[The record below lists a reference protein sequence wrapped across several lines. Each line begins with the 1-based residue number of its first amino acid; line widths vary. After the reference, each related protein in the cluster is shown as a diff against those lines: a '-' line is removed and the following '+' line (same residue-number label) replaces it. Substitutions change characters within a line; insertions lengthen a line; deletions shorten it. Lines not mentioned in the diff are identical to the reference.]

1 MAEGTDHRWVERPE
15 GLAELSA
22 ALATT
27 HELALDTESNSMF
40 AYRERVCL
48 VQLNLVDH
56 THAGTPRLFAIDPLA
71 FESPGEATSPLVE
84 WLALGRRVLLH
95 GGEYDV
101 AVMKRELGASPA
113 NLFDTQAAASLL
125 GFARTGYA
133 NLCGELLDVKLTKEH
148 QQFDW
153 ARRPV
158 PPGPRRYALDDVRYL
173 PALARAI
180 EERVRAADLE
190 EEVAIACLAVAAS
203 APHEGMN
210 SDEKFWRVVGS
221 ERMPRDVLA
230 RLAALVAWREAEAE
244 RRDQPLVASSRRSR
258 CRSRASRRDD
268 GALSSRASASRG
280 GSSRTARTACSRR
293 SRRPARC
300 PRRRG
305 ACRPI
310 RSSRGVARGS
320 RPGAT
325 RSASG
330 AGSPPRRCC
339 RRAPSKPCRSASP
352 ISPPC
357 PSSAT
362 SVSASTARCSR
373 SSPASRQ

>member
-1 MAEGTDHRWVERPE
+1 MSSEFDHRWVEQPE

-101 AVMKRELGASPA
+101 AVMKRELGTSPT
-113 NLFDTQAAASLL
+113 NLFDTQAAASML
-125 GFARTGYA
+125 GFVRTGYA
-133 NLCGELLDVKLTKEH
+133 NLCGELLDVKLSKEH

-173 PALARAI
+173 PALARVI

-190 EEVAIACLAVAAS
+190 QEVAIACQAVAGA
-203 APHEGMN
+203 APHGGMN
-210 SDEKFWRVVGS
+210 DAEKFWRVVGS
-221 ERMPRDVLA
+221 ERLPREVLA
-230 RLAALVAWREAEAE
+230 RVASLVSWREAEAE
-244 RRDQPLVASSRRSR
+244 RRDQPPGRLVSKESLLELARRAPTAARELESFGLSRRLVADRAESLLAALAQPTAVPEKERRVPGDPLVEARRSR
-258 CRSRASRRDD
+258 LKAWRDEESKRREVTAQAVLPTRALE
-268 GALSSRASASRG
+268 ALALGEPDLAAVPQLGDKRIRMY
-280 GSSRTARTACSRR
+280 GSMLAKLAR
-293 SRRPARC
+293 
-300 PRRRG
+300 
-305 ACRPI
+305 
-310 RSSRGVARGS
+310 
-320 RPGAT
+320 
-325 RSASG
+325 
-330 AGSPPRRCC
+330 
-339 RRAPSKPCRSASP
+339 
-352 ISPPC
+352 
-357 PSSAT
+357 
-362 SVSASTARCSR
+362 
-373 SSPASRQ
+373 